1 MIGRGWRLPDLGSQ
15 WRARQKEAASEGRFS
30 MTVLPL
36 YDPAKPPLRS
46 ELFSSPEQRRHGYI
60 ELFRFR
66 FGRRSRD

>member
-1 MIGRGWRLPDLGSQ
+1 MIGQGFRLPDLGSE
-15 WRARQKEAASEGRFS
+15 WREQQKEAAKEGRFS

-36 YDPAKPPLRS
+36 YDPDRPPLRS
-46 ELFSSPEQRRHGYI
+46 EFFSSPEQRRHGYI